1 MVMVFP
7 VAVYV
12 ANFLLYAT
20 KMCDKKI
27 RGKPRRRQSVADFT
41 SYATSTQAANSG
53 PQRKRSPKHINNEIW
68 LQALNGVS
76 AIFLGF
82 DPCNRIRDYLVMDIS
97 RQIPEFRKK
106 FFLNTAHSLVVAD
119 ADFPPQ
125 T

>member
-1 MVMVFP
+1 LVTAFP
-7 VAVYV
+7 VAAYV
-12 ANFLLYAT
+12 ANILPYAT
-20 KMCDKKI
+20 KMRDKKI
-27 RGKPRRRQSVADFT
+27 LDEPGRRESVAGFT